1 MALFVTR
8 HQHTDETCP
17 AGHPEMGPMLLQH
30 LSDENAAN
38 AGINIMADAVVEGH
52 TFYMIVEAPRLEVV
66 REFLTPFTQVGQVE
80 ILEASSCQQVV
91 ERGSCGAAG
100 AVWIGGKAL

>member
-30 LSDENAAN
+30 LSDENVAK
-38 AGINIMADAVVEGH
+38 AGINIRADAVVEGH
-52 TFYMIVEAPRLEVV
+52 TFYMIVEAPSIELLQQ
-66 REFLTPFTQVGQVE
+66 FMTPFTQVGQVE
-80 ILEASSCQQVV
+80 ILEASSCSQVV
-91 ERGSCGAAG
+91 ERGSCGASG
-100 AVWIGGKAL
+100 EVWVGGKAL